1 LPLHEQTPFCF
12 GWLSSSGYY
21 LRSPGCIRT
30 AKGTVGAEAAF
41 LTNDPWQTSE
51 ALRSVAD
58 LAAYA
63 ENLSLSL
70 CQLVCHTWQTHF
82 SL

>member
-1 LPLHEQTPFCF
+1 M
-12 GWLSSSGYY
+12 
-21 LRSPGCIRT
+21 
-30 AKGTVGAEAAF
+30 GTVGAEAAF
-41 LTNDPWQTSE
+41 LPNDPWQTSE

-58 LAAYA
+58 LAAYT
-63 ENLSLSL
+63 ENLSLPL